1 MAFSQSLFVFT
12 PRAVIRPRE
21 EKLCAREKSRS
32 YTPTFQLLQ
41 RIPGE
46 RDASGGRQAGKQSP
60 PVPEDRADRTEQPA
74 PHLPPPPHR
83 VPGILWLTSAGV
95 RGGLP
100 SLGVLLILSVGILSL
115 LDPCQQLRLG
125 NGSVCTEK
133 EEEDVSPALV
143 GERLSSLHP
152 PTFLRW
158 ETNERGLGSCSHPSA
173 PLTLCGPW
181 MQEHTLLR
189 RGAPPSLQREED
201 SKKRHLRLPAGSPVF
216 SSPLRSA
223 DPLQWGLQLGG
234 STRAASTALPVR
246 FPPARTAPSYS
257 SESRA
262 ARGFWWGKGDNHHLS
277 SGGERKTSLPDTWE
291 ALGVKFHLCS
301 GGSVCLTQEPN
312 P

>member
-1 MAFSQSLFVFT
+1 M
-12 PRAVIRPRE
+12 
-21 EKLCAREKSRS
+21 
-32 YTPTFQLLQ
+32 
-41 RIPGE
+41 
-46 RDASGGRQAGKQSP
+46 
-60 PVPEDRADRTEQPA
+60 
-74 PHLPPPPHR
+74 
-83 VPGILWLTSAGV
+83 
-95 RGGLP
+95 
-100 SLGVLLILSVGILSL
+100 ILSVGILSL

-223 DPLQWGLQLGG
+223 DPLQWGLQLEG

-262 ARGFWWGKGDNHHLS
+262 ARGFW
-277 SGGERKTSLPDTWE
+277 
-291 ALGVKFHLCS
+291 
-301 GGSVCLTQEPN
+301 
-312 P
+312 